1 MDFSE
6 IYNVKTK
13 INGQKSNRHNSN
25 HYFLSLTMHNKAKNS
40 KILAR
45 STSYAQIRIMSV
57 SWLIVKHKFAWLHES
72 FSSNVSFCLP
82 ISGVPWWISLFNDRY
97 SIYITAIHKK
107 RPQTILN
114 DYHKKA
120 SHNLL
125 MITCVKLTG
134 IWSTNS
140 VKSWDFCKTFP
151 GPLS

>member
-1 MDFSE
+1 MWKL
-6 IYNVKTK
+6 I
-13 INGQKSNRHNSN
+13 GQKSNRHLQFKSQIFFLNNS
-25 HYFLSLTMHNKAKNS
+25 TQCTIEQ
-40 KILAR
+40 KIQKF
-45 STSYAQIRIMSV
+45 SQEAQVMPKSE
-57 SWLIVKHKFAWLHES
+57 SWMFSWFIVKHVLAWLHVS

-82 ISGVPWWISLFNDRY
+82 ISGVPWWISLFNNRY

-114 DYHKKA
+114 DHHKKA
-120 SHNLL
+120 LHNLL

-140 VKSWDFCKTFP
+140 VNSWDFWKTFP